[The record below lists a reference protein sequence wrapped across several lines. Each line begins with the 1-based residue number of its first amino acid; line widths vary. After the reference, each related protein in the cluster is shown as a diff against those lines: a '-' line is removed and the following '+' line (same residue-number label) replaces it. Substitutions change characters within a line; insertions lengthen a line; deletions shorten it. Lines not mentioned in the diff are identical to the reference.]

1 MTSHLL
7 SRLKRQDDQRKPG
20 ESCIFCSIIEGKEP
34 AYILY
39 ETDECVAF
47 LDILPIRAGHILVIP
62 KDHVKNISD
71 LSSSQSAALMQT
83 VVAVAQIMEKAF
95 GITGLQVAANQEYA
109 QAVDHVHFHVVPA
122 PLPDGS
128 PSVLKKFDAPP
139 TLAMLGRRDELTQE
153 EGDELTSCFQ
163 KVLHRKAKL

>member
-1 MTSHLL
+1 M
-7 SRLKRQDDQRKPG
+7 
-20 ESCIFCSIIEGKEP
+20 
-34 AYILY
+34 
-39 ETDECVAF
+39 
-47 LDILPIRAGHILVIP
+47 
-62 KDHVKNISD
+62 
-71 LSSSQSAALMQT
+71 
-83 VVAVAQIMEKAF
+83 
-95 GITGLQVAANQEYA
+95 AANQEYA
-109 QAVDHVHFHVVPA
+109 QAVAHVRSVYCLIQVHFHVVPA